1 MMRYDGYYSNVKRGK
16 RKKDEQD
23 DSMPFVMEEA
33 GVSPEKRKAWARL
46 IQKIYEVDPL
56 TSPQCQGT
64 MTPLLGMVSNEID
77 EMHST
82 RLNPCRG
89 MPS

>member
-1 MMRYDGYYSNVKRGK
+1 MTAIIAMLKGGK

-23 DSMPFVMEEA
+23 DGMPFVMEEA

-56 TSPQCQGT
+56 TVPNAR
-64 MTPLLGMVSNEID
+64 TP
-77 EMHST
+77 
-82 RLNPCRG
+82 
-89 MPS
+89 